1 MLYNNHIRKKLDRI
15 STQDMEENKMA
26 RKKTE
31 KKKCCKLWKFVKTL
45 FVLCG
50 LAVGGYVGYKK
61 LSEPTP

>member
-1 MLYNNHIRKKLDRI
+1 M
-15 STQDMEENKMA
+15 S

-50 LAVGGYVGYKK
+50 LVGGCVGYKK

>member
-1 MLYNNHIRKKLDRI
+1 
-15 STQDMEENKMA
+15 MEENKMA

-31 KKKCCKLWKFVKTL
+31 KKKCCKLWMFVKTL
-45 FVLCG
+45 FILCG

>member
-1 MLYNNHIRKKLDRI
+1 MLYNNYTRKKLNRI
-15 STQDMEENKMA
+15 SAQNKEENKMA

-45 FVLCG
+45 FILCG

>member
-1 MLYNNHIRKKLDRI
+1 
-15 STQDMEENKMA
+15 MEENIMA

>member
-1 MLYNNHIRKKLDRI
+1 MLYNNHTRKKLNRI
-15 STQDMEENKMA
+15 SAQNKEENKMA

>member
-1 MLYNNHIRKKLDRI
+1 MLYNNHTRKKLDRI
-15 STQDMEENKMA
+15 SAQDMEENKMA

-31 KKKCCKLWKFVKTL
+31 KKKCCKLWKFVKAM

>member
-1 MLYNNHIRKKLDRI
+1 
-15 STQDMEENKMA
+15 MA
-26 RKKTE
+26 RIKTE
-31 KKKCCKLWKFVKTL
+31 KKMCCKLWKFVTNL

>member
-1 MLYNNHIRKKLDRI
+1 
-15 STQDMEENKMA
+15 MEENKMA

-45 FVLCG
+45 FVLCC

>member
-1 MLYNNHIRKKLDRI
+1 
-15 STQDMEENKMA
+15 MEENKIS

>member
-1 MLYNNHIRKKLDRI
+1 MLYNNHTRKKLNRI
-15 STQDMEENKMA
+15 SAQDMEENKTA

-31 KKKCCKLWKFVKTL
+31 KKKCCKLWKFIKTL

>member
-1 MLYNNHIRKKLDRI
+1 MLYNNHTRKKLDRI
-15 STQDMEENKMA
+15 SAQDMEENKMA
-26 RKKTE
+26 RKKNE

>member
-1 MLYNNHIRKKLDRI
+1 MLYNNHTRKKLNRI
-15 STQDMEENKMA
+15 SAHYMEENKMA

-45 FVLCG
+45 FILCG
-50 LAVGGYVGYKK
+50 LAAGGYVGYKK

>member
-1 MLYNNHIRKKLDRI
+1 MLYNNHTRKKLDRI
-15 STQDMEENKMA
+15 SAQDMEENKMA

-50 LAVGGYVGYKK
+50 LAVGVYVGYKK

>member
-1 MLYNNHIRKKLDRI
+1 MLYNNHTRKKLDRI
-15 STQDMEENKMA
+15 SAQDMEENKMA
-26 RKKTE
+26 RKNTE